1 MGGDFIE
8 LLGNATFTFVA
19 AEQLP
24 PAREDAIRNAV
35 DKREGLPPDDARAA
49 LAMVYHQRSQIS
61 TLTTEI
67 ERLKADNKAL
77 AAKADGLEEVANLLG
92 NYVKALQEHAC
103 DALSPNDS
111 PKEDQVRHVEE
122 CNRLEAAV
130 LAHPLAP
137 KYVRRDE

>member
-1 MGGDFIE
+1 MSGDFIE

-61 TLTTEI
+61 TLTAEI

-77 AAKADGLEEVANLLG
+77 AEEADELQ
-92 NYVKALQEHAC
+92 ALF
-103 DALSPNDS
+103 DLRWKRD
-111 PKEDQVRHVEE
+111 
-122 CNRLEAAV
+122 LEAVERWRSA
-130 LAHPLAP
+130 AP
-137 KYVRRDE
+137 GRELTVPDRADLVVFLLEQLPVAAQAARERGGENG